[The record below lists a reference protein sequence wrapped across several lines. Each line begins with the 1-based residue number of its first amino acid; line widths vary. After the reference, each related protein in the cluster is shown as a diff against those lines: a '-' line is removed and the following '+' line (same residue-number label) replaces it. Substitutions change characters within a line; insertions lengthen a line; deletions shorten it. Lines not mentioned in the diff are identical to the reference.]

1 MQLELEDTVMFSQPH
16 SATHRPLLVAG
27 LASLAILAAQVP
39 SAAAQSITPER
50 ALLNAGPTRYPVA
63 SDAERLVVDGEQ
75 ALLGKSAIPLSD
87 GGTLA
92 TQSQLESGAINGE
105 RALLGIQTQ
114 SARRPLT
121 LAW

>member
-1 MQLELEDTVMFSQPH
+1 MFSQPH

-50 ALLNAGPTRYPVA
+50 ALLNAVPARHQVA
-63 SDAERLVVDGEQ
+63 SNSEGPLVDGEQ

-87 GGTLA
+87 GA
-92 TQSQLESGAINGE
+92 TVATRSQVQSPAINGE